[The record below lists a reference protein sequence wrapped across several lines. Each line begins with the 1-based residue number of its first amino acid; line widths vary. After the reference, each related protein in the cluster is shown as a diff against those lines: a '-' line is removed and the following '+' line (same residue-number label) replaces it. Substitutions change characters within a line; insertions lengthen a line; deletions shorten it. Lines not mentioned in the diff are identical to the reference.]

1 MSEPTDRDT
10 QKSVKSSKKG
20 ETFSAVE
27 RAAMKERARELKAST
42 ISVDA
47 ESAVLE
53 KIGELKE
60 PERAMARRLHDII
73 KANVPELAPRLW
85 YGMPAYARDGK
96 ILCFFQSAE
105 KFGTRYATLGF
116 NDTANLDDGDLFPVA
131 YALKTLT
138 AAGEAKIARLVK
150 QAVS

>member
-42 ISVDA
+42 TRADA

-53 KIGELKE
+53 KIGELQE

>member
-1 MSEPTDRDT
+1 MPSGLHLWISGPARGGFDGLACGQTHVRLADT
-10 QKSVKSSKKG
+10 G
-20 ETFSAVE
+20 LAT
-27 RAAMKERARELKAST
+27 RAE
-42 ISVDA
+42 A

-53 KIGELKE
+53 KIAEMAE
-60 PERAMARRLHDII
+60 PERDMAGRLHDII
-73 KANVPELAPRLW
+73 KANAPDLAPKLW